1 MTAEQIIIWSFVAVV
16 ALILVFKVLW
26 DLSSKSTYDKISTK
40 RGVDI
45 YIDNENKVAYIS
57 LNNNTSE
64 EAIAKI
70 KEGLKN
76 SETYEIIVMENIN
89 NINFLK

>member
-1 MTAEQIIIWSFVAVV
+1 MRGMLLAYGQVIEFV
-16 ALILVFKVLW
+16 
-26 DLSSKSTYDKISTK
+26 S
-40 RGVDI
+40 RR
-45 YIDNENKVAYIS
+45 